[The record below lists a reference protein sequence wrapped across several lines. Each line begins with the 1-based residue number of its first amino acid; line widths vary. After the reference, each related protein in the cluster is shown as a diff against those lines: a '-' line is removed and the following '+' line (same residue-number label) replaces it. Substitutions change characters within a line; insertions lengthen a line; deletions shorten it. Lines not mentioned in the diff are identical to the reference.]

1 MSTSVPTRGIPRT
14 AAVRDMLG
22 NSFAARAPGR
32 RVSLK
37 TKIAISSAMKE
48 SIDASAP
55 TPHGCCLKRARPK

>member
-1 MSTSVPTRGIPRT
+1 MSTRAPTRGIRST

-22 NSFAARAPGR
+22 NSLAARVPGR

-37 TKIAISSAMKE
+37 TKNAINSATND

-55 TPHGCCLKRARPK
+55 TPHGCCLKSARPK